1 MTILIDSPADAER
14 RVALIRMKRTATA
27 LLGLMAVIFCVSFA
41 LQDEI
46 PWLAWVRAAS
56 EGGMVGAIADWFA
69 VTALF
74 RHPLGLKIPHTAII
88 PRRKDEIGAT
98 LGEFVE
104 QNFLSAAVVR
114 QKLESIGLG
123 RTVGAWL
130 ARPENAARVADDAA
144 AAGRG
149 MLELLDDENVQDVVE
164 QITRTH
170 LIEPGWSEHVG
181 AWGERLIA
189 DGGHHSAVNLLLDGL
204 DEWLTANPEMF
215 FKLVSARLPTWVPS
229 FVDRLVDER
238 IYRETVD
245 FVRRARSN
253 PRHPARV
260 AMDTYLS
267 ELARKL
273 QEDPETIEALER
285 AKSEVFDSP
294 RVRDLAGRA
303 WHTTRE
309 ALIVSLENP
318 SSGLRQQL
326 AATLVDVGERLGRD
340 VRLAGKVDDWVTD
353 AAVSLV
359 GNHRHEIASVITET
373 IENWDP
379 EETSDKI
386 ELQVGK
392 DLQFIRING
401 TVVGALA
408 GLGIFTVAS
417 ALFGG

>member
-14 RVALIRMKRTATA
+14 RVALTRMKRTATG

-74 RHPLGLKIPHTAII
+74 RHPLGLRIPHTAII

-104 QNFLSAAVVR
+104 LNFLSAGVVR

-130 ARPENAARVADDAA
+130 ARPENATRVADDAA
-144 AAGRG
+144 TAGRG

-170 LIEPGWSEHVG
+170 LIDPGWSEHVG

-189 DGGHHSAVNLLLDGL
+189 EGGHHSAVNLLLDGL
-204 DEWLTANPEMF
+204 DEWMTANPGAF
-215 FKLVSARLPTWVPS
+215 SRLVSARLPTWVPS

-238 IYRETVD
+238 IYREAVD
-245 FVRRARSN
+245 FVRRARSD
-253 PRHPARV
+253 PGHTARV
-260 AMDTYLS
+260 ALDTYLS

-273 QEDPETIEALER
+273 QEDPETIAALER

-294 RVRDLAGRA
+294 RVRDLAARA
-303 WHTTRE
+303 WNTTRE
-309 ALIVSLENP
+309 ALISSLENP
-318 SSGLRQQL
+318 ASGLRQQL
-326 AATLVDVGERLGRD
+326 AATLVDIGERLRRD
-340 VRLAGKVDDWVTD
+340 DRLAGKVDDWVTD

-359 GNHRHEIASVITET
+359 GNHRHDIASVITET
-373 IENWDP
+373 IERWDP

-408 GLGIFTVAS
+408 GLVIFSVAS
-417 ALFGG
+417 ALFGA

>member
-14 RVALIRMKRTATA
+14 RVALTRMKRTATA
-27 LLGLMAVIFCVSFA
+27 LLGVMAVIFCFSFA

-74 RHPLGLKIPHTAII
+74 RHPLGLRIPHTAII
-88 PRRKDEIGAT
+88 PRRKNEIGAT

-104 QNFLSAAVVR
+104 LNFLSAGVVR

-130 ARPENAARVADDAA
+130 ARPENATRVADDAA
-144 AAGRG
+144 TAGRG

-170 LIEPGWSEHVG
+170 LIDPGWSEHVG

-189 DGGHHSAVNLLLDGL
+189 EGGHHSAVNLLLDGL
-204 DEWLTANPEMF
+204 DEWMTANPAAF
-215 FKLVSARLPTWVPS
+215 SRLVSARLPTWVPS

-238 IYRETVD
+238 IYREAVD
-245 FVRRARSN
+245 FVRRARLD

-260 AMDTYLS
+260 AIDTYLF

-273 QEDPETIEALER
+273 QDDPETIAALER

-294 RVRDLAGRA
+294 RVRDLAARA
-303 WHTTRE
+303 WNTTRE

-318 SSGLRQQL
+318 TSSLRQQL
-326 AATLVDVGERLGRD
+326 AATLVDVGERLQRD
-340 VRLAGKVDDWVTD
+340 DRLAGKVDDWVTD

-359 GNHRHEIASVITET
+359 GNHRHDIASVITDT
-373 IENWDP
+373 IERWDP
-379 EETSDKI
+379 QETSEKI

-408 GLGIFTVAS
+408 GLVIFTVAS
-417 ALFGG
+417 VLFGG

>member
-204 DEWLTANPEMF
+204 DEWMTANPEMF

>member
-14 RVALIRMKRTATA
+14 RVALTRMKRTATG

-74 RHPLGLKIPHTAII
+74 RHPLGLRIPHTAII

-104 QNFLSAAVVR
+104 LNFLSAGVVR

-130 ARPENAARVADDAA
+130 ARPENATRVADDAA
-144 AAGRG
+144 TAGRG

-170 LIEPGWSEHVG
+170 LIDPGWSEHVG

-189 DGGHHSAVNLLLDGL
+189 EGGHHSAVNLLLDGL
-204 DEWLTANPEMF
+204 DEWMTANPGAF
-215 FKLVSARLPTWVPS
+215 SRLVSARLPTWVPS

-238 IYRETVD
+238 IYREAVD
-245 FVRRARSN
+245 FVRRARSD
-253 PRHPARV
+253 PGHTARV
-260 AMDTYLS
+260 ALDTYLS

-273 QEDPETIEALER
+273 QEDPETIAALER

-294 RVRDLAGRA
+294 RVRDLAARA
-303 WHTTRE
+303 WNTTRE
-309 ALIVSLENP
+309 ALISSLENP
-318 SSGLRQQL
+318 ASGFRQQL
-326 AATLVDVGERLGRD
+326 AATLVDIGERLRRD
-340 VRLAGKVDDWVTD
+340 DRLAGKVDDWVTD

-359 GNHRHEIASVITET
+359 GNHRHDIASVITET
-373 IENWDP
+373 IERWDP

-408 GLGIFTVAS
+408 GLVIFSVAS
-417 ALFGG
+417 ALFGA

>member
-14 RVALIRMKRTATA
+14 RVALTRMKRTATG

-41 LQDEI
+41 LQDEV

-74 RHPLGLKIPHTAII
+74 KHPLGLKIPHTAII
-88 PRRKDEIGAT
+88 PRRKNEIGAT
-98 LGEFVE
+98 LGEFIE

-130 ARPENAARVADDAA
+130 ARPENAGRVADDAA
-144 AAGRG
+144 SAGRG

-170 LIEPGWSEHVG
+170 LIDPPWSQHVG
-181 AWGERLIA
+181 AWAERLIA
-189 DGGHHSAVNLLLDGL
+189 EGGHHSAVHLLLDGL
-204 DEWLTANPEMF
+204 DEWMAANPSAF
-215 FKLVSARLPTWVPS
+215 SRLVSARLPSWVPS
-229 FVDRLVDER
+229 FVDRLIDER
-238 IYRETVD
+238 VYRESVD
-245 FVRRARSN
+245 FVRRARLD
-253 PRHPARV
+253 PQHPARV
-260 AMDTYLS
+260 ALDTYLS

-273 QEDPETIEALER
+273 QEDPATIAALER
-285 AKSEVFDSP
+285 AKGEVFDSP
-294 RVRDLAGRA
+294 RVRDLAARA
-303 WHTTRE
+303 WNTTRQ
-309 ALIVSLENP
+309 ALIASLENP
-318 SSGLRQQL
+318 SSSLRQQL
-326 AATLVDVGERLGRD
+326 AATLVDIGERLKRD
-340 VRLAGKVDDWVTD
+340 PRLAGKVDDWVTD

-359 GNHRHEIASVITET
+359 GNHRHEIASVITDT
-373 IENWDP
+373 IERWDP
-379 EETSDKI
+379 EETSEKI

-408 GLGIFTVAS
+408 GLVIFTVAS
-417 ALFGG
+417 VVFGG

>member
-14 RVALIRMKRTATA
+14 RVALTRMKRTATA

-98 LGEFVE
+98 LGEFIE
-104 QNFLSAAVVR
+104 SNFLSAAVVR

-149 MLELLDDENVQDVVE
+149 TLELLDDENVQDVVE

-170 LIEPGWSEHVG
+170 LIDPGWSEHVG

-189 DGGHHSAVNLLLDGL
+189 EGGHHSAVNLLLDGL
-204 DEWLTANPEMF
+204 DEWMTANPAAF
-215 FKLVSARLPTWVPS
+215 ARLVSARLPSWLPT

-238 IYRETVD
+238 VYRESLD
-245 FVRRARSN
+245 FVRRARSD
-253 PRHPARV
+253 PRHAARI
-260 AMDTYLS
+260 AIDTYLS

-273 QEDPETIEALER
+273 QEDPDTIAALER
-285 AKSEVFDSP
+285 AKAEVFDSP
-294 RVRDLAGRA
+294 RVRDLAARA
-303 WHTTRE
+303 WNTTRE

-326 AATLVDVGERLGRD
+326 AATLVDVGERLKRD
-340 VRLAGKVDDWVTD
+340 SRLAGKVDDWVTD

-359 GNHRHEIASVITET
+359 GNHRHDIASVITET
-373 IENWDP
+373 IERWDP

-408 GLGIFTVAS
+408 GLVIFTVATV
-417 ALFGG
+417 LFGR

>member
-14 RVALIRMKRTATA
+14 RVALTRMKRTATA

-204 DEWLTANPEMF
+204 DEWMTANPEMF

>member
-14 RVALIRMKRTATA
+14 RIALIRMKRTATA

-104 QNFLSAAVVR
+104 LNFLSAGVVR

-123 RTVGAWL
+123 HTVGAWL
-130 ARPENAARVADDAA
+130 ARPENASRVADDAA

-149 MLELLDDENVQDVVE
+149 MLDLLDDENVQDVVE

-170 LIEPGWSEHVG
+170 LIDPGWSEHVG

-189 DGGHHSAVNLLLDGL
+189 EGGHHSAVNLLLDGL
-204 DEWLTANPEMF
+204 DEWITANPTAF
-215 FKLVSARLPTWVPS
+215 SRLVSARLPTWMPS

-238 IYRETVD
+238 IYREAVD
-245 FVRRARSN
+245 FVRRARSD

-260 AMDTYLS
+260 ALDTYLS

-273 QEDPETIEALER
+273 QDDPETIAALER
-285 AKSEVFDSP
+285 AKSEIFDSP
-294 RVRDLAGRA
+294 RVRDLAARA
-303 WHTTRE
+303 WNTTRQ
-309 ALIVSLENP
+309 ALILSLENP

-340 VRLAGKVDDWVTD
+340 SRLAGKVDDWVTD

-359 GNHRHEIASVITET
+359 GNHRHDIASVITET
-373 IENWDP
+373 IEHWDP

-408 GLGIFTVAS
+408 GLVIFTVAS
-417 ALFGG
+417 VLFGG

>member
-204 DEWLTANPEMF
+204 DEWMTANPEMF

-260 AMDTYLS
+260 AMDTYLL

>member
-14 RVALIRMKRTATA
+14 RVALTRMKRTATA
-27 LLGLMAVIFCVSFA
+27 LLGVMAVIFCVSFA
-41 LQDEI
+41 LQDDI

-104 QNFLSAAVVR
+104 LNFLSAAVVR
-114 QKLESIGLG
+114 EKLESIGLG

-189 DGGHHSAVNLLLDGL
+189 EGGHHSAVNLLLDGL
-204 DEWLTANPEMF
+204 DEWMTANPAAF
-215 FKLVSARLPTWVPS
+215 SRLVSARLPTWVPS

-238 IYRETVD
+238 IYREAVD

-253 PRHPARV
+253 PGHPARV
-260 AMDTYLS
+260 ALDTYLS

-273 QEDPETIEALER
+273 QEDPETIAALEH

-294 RVRDLAGRA
+294 RVRDLAARA
-303 WHTTRE
+303 WNTTRQ

-326 AATLVDVGERLGRD
+326 AATLVDIGERLGRD
-340 VRLAGKVDDWVTD
+340 SRLAGKVDDWVTD

-359 GNHRHEIASVITET
+359 GNHRHDIASVITET
-373 IENWDP
+373 IERWDP

-408 GLGIFTVAS
+408 GLVIFTVAS
-417 ALFGG
+417 VLFGG